1 MATFLLRKLA
11 QFTTLSPDEKAALEQ
26 ATAERIRKLGPRE
39 DIIHEDDRPK
49 HVNVILD
56 GFACRYKVLQDGR
69 RQIAAFLVPGD
80 ICDMAMFLLERMDHS
95 IATLGPL
102 TLAEV
107 PTDTVL
113 QLAEAHPQI
122 ARAFWWNTLVE
133 EAIAREWVVN
143 VGQRDATERTAH
155 LLCELFV
162 RLWAIGLVE
171 DGACELPITQTE
183 LSDAM
188 GLSVVHT
195 NRTLQELRGRGLITL
210 KGRTL
215 VVHDFE
221 VLRAVG
227 LFNPNYLHIRRGP
240 GRVLEAVGA

>member
-1 MATFLLRKLA
+1 MATYLRRKLS
-11 QFTTLSPDEKAALEQ
+11 QFTTLSPDEKAALER
-26 ATAERIRKLGPRE
+26 ATAERVRRLAPRD
-39 DIIHEDDRPK
+39 DIAHEGDAPK
-49 HVNVILD
+49 HVTVILD

-80 ICDMAMFLLERMDHS
+80 ICDMGMFLLEEMDHS
-95 IATLGPL
+95 IGTLSPVSV
-102 TLAEV
+102 AEISV
-107 PTDTVL
+107 ESVL
-113 QLAEAHPQI
+113 QLTTAYPQI
-122 ARAFWWNTLVE
+122 GKAFWWNTLVE

-155 LLCELFV
+155 LLCELYV
-162 RLWAIGLVE
+162 RLRAIGLVE
-171 DGACELPITQTE
+171 GGACELPITQVE

-221 VLRAVG
+221 GLREVG
-227 LFNPNYLHIRRGP
+227 LFNPNYLHI
-240 GRVLEAVGA
+240 

>member
-1 MATFLLRKLA
+1 MAAYLLRKVA
-11 QFTTLSPDEKAALEQ
+11 QSTALSAEEKTALER
-26 ATAERIRKLGPRE
+26 ATGDRIRKLGPRE
-39 DIIHEDDRPK
+39 DIIHEGDRPK

-56 GFACRYKVLQDGR
+56 GFACRYKMLHDGR

-80 ICDMAMFLLERMDHS
+80 ICDMGMFLLESMDHS
-95 IATLGPL
+95 IGTLSPV
-102 TLAEV
+102 TLAEI
-107 PTDTVL
+107 PAETIH
-113 QLAEAHPQI
+113 QLTAAHPQL

-155 LLCELFV
+155 LLCELFL
-162 RLWAIGLVE
+162 RLQAVGLAE
-171 DGACELPITQTE
+171 SGACELPMTQVE

-221 VLRAVG
+221 GLRAVG
-227 LFNPNYLHIRRGP
+227 LFNPNYLHIRGRG
-240 GRVLEAVGA
+240 REIEALDA